1 MKHVMV
7 ASDFISSDTRKL
19 LSSVYWDGNKHKEL
33 ICNHPFVGALVL
45 REEHWP
51 GGHSGRRGLA
61 GMHPLAL
68 LGCLVALSHCALASK
83 AKRCP
88 PPPPLKNGKMDFEE
102 FQYQSTVTFS
112 CDPGYNL
119 VGSRTSQCMAD
130 GKWTGTFPQCQPV
143 TCAPPLLPEF
153 GVLSYRRLNP
163 GNVSHFLDTILFEC
177 VPPLALIGNETAICM
192 ANGTWSSI
200 PVCKV
205 VTCPTPIGI
214 ENGFI
219 EFAVRRTYHY
229 NESVSF
235 GCQPG
240 YVMEGS
246 KHSRCENTGNW
257 STKPACRAPCK
268 IPVKKAVVLYNGEK
282 KRVQNDLKDGILH
295 GETVSFFC
303 KNKEKSCA
311 YTVDVA
317 CVDGNFTLPA
327 CFKERGFFSTL
338 VKKDPSDMKACE
350 DEA

>member
-1 MKHVMV
+1 MQ
-7 ASDFISSDTRKL
+7 
-19 LSSVYWDGNKHKEL
+19 
-33 ICNHPFVGALVL
+33 
-45 REEHWP
+45 
-51 GGHSGRRGLA
+51 
-61 GMHPLAL
+61 PLAL

-83 AKRCP
+83 VCPRPPEVLFATLNVDKKVYEVGEEVEYTCRPGFMPNNGQRKYTCLPTGKWAFNTLLCLPKRCP
-88 PPPPLKNGKMDFEE
+88 PPPPLQNGKMDFEE
-102 FQYQSTVTFS
+102 FQYQSSVTFS

-130 GKWTGTFPQCQPV
+130 GKWTGAFPQCQPV
-143 TCAPPLLPEF
+143 TCAPPSLPEF
-153 GVLSYRRLNP
+153 GVLSYRRLSP

-177 VPPLALIGNETAICM
+177 VPPLALIGNETATCM
-192 ANGTWSSI
+192 ANGSWSSI

-240 YVMEGS
+240 FVMEGS

-257 STKPACRAPCK
+257 STKPVCRAPCK

-338 VKKDPSDMKACE
+338 VKKDPSEMKACE
-350 DEA
+350 EEA

>member
-1 MKHVMV
+1 MFPPVLTLWLMICPRPPEVLFATLNVDKKVYEVGEEVEYTCRPGFMPN
-7 ASDFISSDTRKL
+7 SGQRK
-19 LSSVYWDGNKHKEL
+19 YT
-33 ICNHPFVGALVL
+33 
-45 REEHWP
+45 
-51 GGHSGRRGLA
+51 
-61 GMHPLAL
+61 
-68 LGCLVALSHCALASK
+68 CL
-83 AKRCP
+83 P
-88 PPPPLKNGKMDFEE
+88 
-102 FQYQSTVTFS
+102 T
-112 CDPGYNL
+112 
-119 VGSRTSQCMAD
+119 
-130 GKWTGTFPQCQPV
+130 GKWAFNTLLCLPV
-143 TCAPPLLPEF
+143 TCAPPSLPEF
-153 GVLSYRRLNP
+153 GVISFRRLHP
-163 GNVSHFLDTILFEC
+163 GNVSHFLDTIQFEC
-177 VPPLALIGNETAICM
+177 VPPLALIGNETATCM

-205 VTCPTPIGI
+205 VNCPTPIGI

-240 YVMEGS
+240 FVMEGS

-257 STKPACRAPCK
+257 STKPVCRAPCK

-311 YTVDVA
+311 YTVDAA

-327 CFKERGFFSTL
+327 CFKGMSQA
-338 VKKDPSDMKACE
+338 KDPSEMKACE

>member
-1 MKHVMV
+1 MFPPVLTLWLMSCSCCHLCPRPPEVLFATLNVDKKVYEVGEEVEYTCRPGFMPN
-7 ASDFISSDTRKL
+7 SGQRKYTCLPTGKWAFNTL
-19 LSSVYWDGNKHKEL
+19 L
-33 ICNHPFVGALVL
+33 
-45 REEHWP
+45 
-51 GGHSGRRGLA
+51 
-61 GMHPLAL
+61 
-68 LGCLVALSHCALASK
+68 CLP
-83 AKRCP
+83 KRCP
-88 PPPPLKNGKMDFEE
+88 PPPPLQNGKMDFEE

-112 CDPGYNL
+112 
-119 VGSRTSQCMAD
+119 S
-130 GKWTGTFPQCQPV
+130 V
-143 TCAPPLLPEF
+143 TCAPPSLPEF
-153 GVLSYRRLNP
+153 GVISFRRLHP
-163 GNVSHFLDTILFEC
+163 GNVSHFLDTIQFEC
-177 VPPLALIGNETAICM
+177 VPPLALIGNETATCM

-205 VTCPTPIGI
+205 VNCPTPIGI

-240 YVMEGS
+240 FVMEGS

-257 STKPACRAPCK
+257 STKPVCRAPCK

-311 YTVDVA
+311 YTVDAA

-327 CFKERGFFSTL
+327 CFKGMSQA
-338 VKKDPSDMKACE
+338 KDPSEMKACE